1 MTSSVLPLAGDV
13 GAESHW
19 QQGGWDFQ
27 QHTAARFH
35 IVRRLPIIQGISIF
49 HGASEHSAIVGGVLT
64 FSCRTTI
71 LYRLNEIYNVL

>member
-13 GAESHW
+13 GAKFHW

-49 HGASEHSAIVGGVLT
+49 MEHPGIRQLLEM
-64 FSCRTTI
+64 C
-71 LYRLNEIYNVL
+71 